1 MTTTLIQDVRP
12 WGGAPSDVT
21 LRDGLVAAVA
31 PAGAGVV
38 APGATVIDGAR
49 RLLLPS
55 FTDTHVH
62 LDSTR
67 IGLPFR
73 PHSAQPGGLWNL
85 IDNDRQNWRDAELPV
100 AERAALTLGRAI
112 EHGMTRARAFA
123 QVDADCGL
131 ERLEGVVAAREAH
144 RDRADVQIVAF
155 PQAGILLEPG
165 VPDLLDAALR
175 SGADAIG
182 GLDPCGLDRDP
193 VRHLDVV
200 FGLAEKH
207 GVPID
212 IHLHEGGTLG
222 AFTIDLILERVAAL
236 GMRGQVTISHAF
248 ALADL
253 DAHAAAATA
262 AALAEH
268 DVAVATI
275 APGGN
280 RVLPIATLAEH
291 GVRIGLGQD
300 GQRDYWSPYG
310 NTDMLDRTWQL
321 AFTRNLRLDEL
332 IEHCVAIATVGGA
345 SLIDPAATRLTGAGH
360 RPGLAVGDPAELVL
374 VPGETVTSAVMDR
387 PAGRTTIHAGRVVA
401 HDGSLV

>member
-1 MTTTLIQDVRP
+1 MTTTLLQDVRP
-12 WGGAPSDVT
+12 WGAAPSDVT
-21 LRDGLVAAVA
+21 LRDGVVAAVS
-31 PAGAGVV
+31 PAGTSTAGPGDTVV
-38 APGATVIDGAR
+38 TGAG
-49 RLLLPS
+49 RLLLPA

-73 PHSAQPGGLWNL
+73 PHTAEPGLQGL
-85 IDNDRQNWRDAELPV
+85 IDNDRRNWRDAELPV
-100 AERAALTLGRAI
+100 AARASLTLGGAI
-112 EHGMTRARAFA
+112 AHGMTRARAFA

-131 ERLEGVVAAREAH
+131 ERLEGVVAAREEH
-144 RDRADVQIVAF
+144 RERADVQIVAF

-165 VPDLLDAALR
+165 VPELLDAALR
-175 SGADAIG
+175 HGADAIG

-212 IHLHEGGTLG
+212 IHLHEAGTLG

-236 GMRGQVTISHAF
+236 DMRGQVTISHAF

-253 DAHAAAATA
+253 DAHAAETTA
-262 AALAEH
+262 AALAAH

-275 APGGN
+275 APGGT
-280 RVLPIATLAEH
+280 RVLPVAALAAH

-321 AFTRNLRLDEL
+321 AFTRNLRADEL
-332 IEHCVAIATVGGA
+332 IENCVAIATVGGA
-345 SLIDPAATRLTGAGH
+345 SVIDPTATRLAGTDH

-401 HDGSLV
+401 HDGVLV